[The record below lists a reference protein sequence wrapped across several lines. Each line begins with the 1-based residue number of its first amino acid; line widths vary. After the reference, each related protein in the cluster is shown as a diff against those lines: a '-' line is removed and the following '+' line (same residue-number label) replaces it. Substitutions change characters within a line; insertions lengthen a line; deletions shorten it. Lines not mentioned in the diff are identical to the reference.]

1 MSAKSDLIK
10 DKLSRLPKSPGVY
23 KFYDSEKIIY
33 IGKAKSLRNR
43 VSSYFNKS
51 AQHSRKTKKLVS
63 EIRDLEFVVVNTEF
77 DALLL
82 ENNLIKTHQP
92 KYNILLKDDKSYPFI
107 CVTNEP
113 FPRVFA
119 TRQTHKATDRY
130 FGPYAGVRNMN
141 NVLLLVKKLYTVR
154 SCTFFMDEKS
164 IEEGKHKVCLEYHI
178 KNCQGPCEALQSKED
193 YNKDIEQVIHILK
206 GNLGEVKTHFKEN
219 MQKAVEE
226 LDFEVAQVF
235 KEKLERLEKYQAKS
249 LVANPNISDLDCFS
263 IISDENY
270 AYINFL
276 KIVNGSITQTHSVE
290 VKKKLD
296 ETDEEILAQIVFEL
310 RERFNSHAKR
320 IISNVEL
327 PQLMENVESH
337 FPKIG
342 DLRKIVELSVKNAMF
357 YKKERLSTKV
367 DQQVNRTKNYTLLQL
382 KADLNLQELPRHIE
396 CFDNSNIQGT
406 NPVASM
412 VCFKDGKPS
421 KKDYRKYHIKT
432 VIGPDDFKSMNEV
445 VHRRYKRLIEEGASL
460 PNLIVIDGGKGQLS
474 AACDALKGLGIY
486 GKIPIV
492 GIAKRLEEIYYPEDS
507 IPIHISKKSRSLV
520 LLQQCRDEAH
530 RFAINFHRNLR
541 SAGSL
546 TSELD
551 KIPGVGEKTVN
562 TLLSDFR
569 TVAKIKTASLLE
581 LEKSVGKAKA
591 KIVKGHFEKSIK

>member
-1 MSAKSDLIK
+1 MSAKSEIIK

-23 KFYDSEKIIY
+23 KFYDAEKIIY
-33 IGKAKSLRNR
+33 IGKAKILRNR
-43 VSSYFNKS
+43 VSSYFNQS

-82 ENNLIKTHQP
+82 ESNLIKTHQP

-119 TRQTHKATDRY
+119 TRQTRKATDRY

-154 SCTFFMDEKS
+154 SCTFFMDNETVAD
-164 IEEGKHKVCLEYHI
+164 GKHKVCLEYHI
-178 KNCQGPCEALQSKED
+178 KNCQGPCEALQSEED
-193 YNKDIEQVIHILK
+193 YNRDIEQVIHILK
-206 GNLGEVKTHFKEN
+206 GNLGEVKTYFKDK
-219 MQKAVEE
+219 MQLAVSE

-235 KEKLERLEKYQAKS
+235 KEKLERLESYQAKS

-263 IISDENY
+263 IISDEDY

-290 VKKKLD
+290 VKKKLEEAD
-296 ETDEEILAQIVFEL
+296 EDILAQIIFDL

-327 PQLMENVESH
+327 PQLMEGVESH

-342 DLRKIVELSVKNAMF
+342 DLRKIVELSLRNAMF

-367 DQQVNRTKNYTLLQL
+367 DQQVNRSKNYTLLQL
-382 KADLNLQELPRHIE
+382 KADLNLQDLPRHIE

-445 VHRRYKRLIEEGASL
+445 VHRRYKRLIEEGSAL

-474 AACDALKGLGIY
+474 SACDALKGLGIY

-551 KIPGVGEKTVN
+551 EISGVGEKTVN

-569 TVAKIKTASLLE
+569 TVAKIKTASLEE
-581 LEKSVGKAKA
+581 LENSIGKAKA
-591 KIVKGHFEKSIK
+591 KIVKGHFEGNN

>member
-1 MSAKSDLIK
+1 MSAKSEIIK

-23 KFYDSEKIIY
+23 KFYDAEKIIY
-33 IGKAKSLRNR
+33 IGKAKILRNR

-82 ENNLIKTHQP
+82 ESNLIKTHQP

-119 TRQTHKATDRY
+119 TRQTRKATDRY

-154 SCTFFMDEKS
+154 SCTFFMDNETVAD
-164 IEEGKHKVCLEYHI
+164 GKHKVCLEYHI
-178 KNCQGPCEALQSKED
+178 KNCQGPCEALQSEED
-193 YNKDIEQVIHILK
+193 YNRDIEQVIHILK
-206 GNLGEVKTHFKEN
+206 GNLGEVKTYFKDK
-219 MQKAVEE
+219 MQLAVSE

-235 KEKLERLEKYQAKS
+235 KEKLERLESYQAKS

-263 IISDENY
+263 IISDEDY

-290 VKKKLD
+290 VKKKLEEAD
-296 ETDEEILAQIVFEL
+296 EDILAQIIFDL

-327 PQLMENVESH
+327 PQLMEGVESH

-342 DLRKIVELSVKNAMF
+342 DLRKIVELSLRNAMF

-367 DQQVNRTKNYTLLQL
+367 DQQVNRSKNYTLLQL
-382 KADLNLQELPRHIE
+382 KADLNLQDLPRHIE

-445 VHRRYKRLIEEGASL
+445 VHRRYKRLIEEGSAL

-474 AACDALKGLGIY
+474 SACDALKGLGIY

-551 KIPGVGEKTVN
+551 EISGVGEKTVN

-569 TVAKIKTASLLE
+569 TVAKIKTASLEE
-581 LEKSVGKAKA
+581 LENSIGKAKA
-591 KIVKGHFEKSIK
+591 KIVKTHFEGNN

>member
-1 MSAKSDLIK
+1 
-10 DKLSRLPKSPGVY
+10 
-23 KFYDSEKIIY
+23 
-33 IGKAKSLRNR
+33 
-43 VSSYFNKS
+43 
-51 AQHSRKTKKLVS
+51 
-63 EIRDLEFVVVNTEF
+63 
-77 DALLL
+77 
-82 ENNLIKTHQP
+82 
-92 KYNILLKDDKSYPFI
+92 
-107 CVTNEP
+107 
-113 FPRVFA
+113 
-119 TRQTHKATDRY
+119 
-130 FGPYAGVRNMN
+130 MN

-154 SCTFFMDEKS
+154 SCTFFMDNETVAD
-164 IEEGKHKVCLEYHI
+164 GKHKVCLEYHI
-178 KNCQGPCEALQSKED
+178 KNCQGPCEALQSEED
-193 YNKDIEQVIHILK
+193 YNRDIEQVIHILK
-206 GNLGEVKTHFKEN
+206 GNLGEVKTYFKDK
-219 MQKAVEE
+219 MQLAVSE

-235 KEKLERLEKYQAKS
+235 KEKLERLESYQAKS

-263 IISDENY
+263 IISDEDY

-290 VKKKLD
+290 VKKKLEEAD
-296 ETDEEILAQIVFEL
+296 EDILAQIIFDL

-327 PQLMENVESH
+327 PQLMEGVESH

-342 DLRKIVELSVKNAMF
+342 DLRKIVELSLRNAMF

-367 DQQVNRTKNYTLLQL
+367 DQQVNRSKNYTLLQL
-382 KADLNLQELPRHIE
+382 KADLNLQDLPRHIE

-432 VIGPDDFKSMNEV
+432 VIGPDDFKSMSEV
-445 VHRRYKRLIEEGASL
+445 VHRRYKRLIEEGSAL

-474 AACDALKGLGIY
+474 SACDALKGLGIY

-551 KIPGVGEKTVN
+551 EISGVGEKTVN

-569 TVAKIKTASLLE
+569 TVAKIKTASLEE
-581 LEKSVGKAKA
+581 LENSIGKAKA
-591 KIVKGHFEKSIK
+591 KIVKTHFEGNN

>member
-1 MSAKSDLIK
+1 MSAKSEIIK

-23 KFYDSEKIIY
+23 KFYDAEKIIY
-33 IGKAKSLRNR
+33 IGKAKILRNR

-82 ENNLIKTHQP
+82 ESNLIKTHQP

-119 TRQTHKATDRY
+119 TRQTRKATDRY

-154 SCTFFMDEKS
+154 SCTFFMDNETVAD
-164 IEEGKHKVCLEYHI
+164 GKHKVCLEYHI
-178 KNCQGPCEALQSKED
+178 KNCQGPCEALQSEED
-193 YNKDIEQVIHILK
+193 YNRDIEQVIHILK
-206 GNLGEVKTHFKEN
+206 GNLGEVKTYFKDK
-219 MQKAVEE
+219 MQLAVSE

-235 KEKLERLEKYQAKS
+235 KEKLERLESYQAKS

-263 IISDENY
+263 IISDEDY

-290 VKKKLD
+290 VKKKLEEAD
-296 ETDEEILAQIVFEL
+296 EDILAQIIFDL

-327 PQLMENVESH
+327 PQLMEGVESH

-342 DLRKIVELSVKNAMF
+342 DLRKIVELSLRNAMF

-367 DQQVNRTKNYTLLQL
+367 DQQVNRSKNYTLLQL
-382 KADLNLQELPRHIE
+382 KADLNLQDLPRHIE

-445 VHRRYKRLIEEGASL
+445 VHRRYKRLIEEGSAL

-474 AACDALKGLGIY
+474 SACDALKGLGIY

-551 KIPGVGEKTVN
+551 EISGVGEKTVN

-569 TVAKIKTASLLE
+569 TVAKIKTASLEE
-581 LEKSVGKAKA
+581 LENSIGKAKA
-591 KIVKGHFEKSIK
+591 KIVKGHFEGNN

>member
-1 MSAKSDLIK
+1 MSAKSEIIK

-23 KFYDSEKIIY
+23 KFYDAEKIIY
-33 IGKAKSLRNR
+33 IGKAKILRNR
-43 VSSYFNKS
+43 VSSYFNQS

-82 ENNLIKTHQP
+82 ESNLIKTHQP

-119 TRQTHKATDRY
+119 TRQTRKATDRY

-154 SCTFFMDEKS
+154 SCTFFMDNETVAD
-164 IEEGKHKVCLEYHI
+164 GKHKVCLEYHI
-178 KNCQGPCEALQSKED
+178 KNCQGPCEALQSEED
-193 YNKDIEQVIHILK
+193 YNRDIEQVIHILK
-206 GNLGEVKTHFKEN
+206 GNLGEVKTYFKDK
-219 MQKAVEE
+219 MQLAVSE

-235 KEKLERLEKYQAKS
+235 KEKLERLESYQAKS

-263 IISDENY
+263 IISDEDY

-290 VKKKLD
+290 VKKKLEEAD
-296 ETDEEILAQIVFEL
+296 EDILAQIIFDL

-327 PQLMENVESH
+327 PQLMEGVESH

-342 DLRKIVELSVKNAMF
+342 DLRKIVELSLRNAMF

-367 DQQVNRTKNYTLLQL
+367 DQQVNRSKNYTLLQL
-382 KADLNLQELPRHIE
+382 KADLNLQDLPRHIE

-445 VHRRYKRLIEEGASL
+445 VHRRYKRLIEEGSAL

-474 AACDALKGLGIY
+474 SACDALKGLGIY

-551 KIPGVGEKTVN
+551 EISGVGEKTVN

-569 TVAKIKTASLLE
+569 TVAKIKTASLEE
-581 LEKSVGKAKA
+581 LENSIGKAKA
-591 KIVKGHFEKSIK
+591 KIVKTHFEGNN